1 MTNQQD
7 YIPLPFHDRKFD
19 ISLSEKI
26 SRVDLT
32 RKTQDSRGTHDSR
45 TTRHDPRPT
54 TLYILPLFYLRDYN
68 LSALLNVRSQKPVG
82 GNQPLKMIM
91 K

>member
-45 TTRHDPRPT
+45 TTTHDPILTTFNTQPTNHDPIPHLPTIHNPRPT
-54 TLYILPLFYLRDYN
+54 THLPT
-68 LSALLNVRSQKPVG
+68 
-82 GNQPLKMIM
+82 
-91 K
+91 